1 MSCSI
6 VHQNIRAILE
16 EGGMAYS
23 TIVELNGAPNMD
35 YAGYC
40 CHIALNR
47 LRQSLNQPNMS
58 ADRLEGLLRRAS
70 RKHTTDDTSK
80 DWTTIMARYM
90 TRHVNA
96 NSQMV

>member
-1 MSCSI
+1 
-6 VHQNIRAILE
+6 
-16 EGGMAYS
+16 
-23 TIVELNGAPNMD
+23 
-35 YAGYC
+35 
-40 CHIALNR
+40 
-47 LRQSLNQPNMS
+47 MS